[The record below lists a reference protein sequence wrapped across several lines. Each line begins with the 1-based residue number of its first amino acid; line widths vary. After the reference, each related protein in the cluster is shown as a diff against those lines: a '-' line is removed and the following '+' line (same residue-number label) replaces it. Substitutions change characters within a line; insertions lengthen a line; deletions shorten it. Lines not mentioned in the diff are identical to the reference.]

1 MHKFMSFIKLS
12 MLSSSFFKY
21 LYHYG
26 DRMRQL
32 FTSILSQ
39 VFFYVLLLIFL
50 FYSGI
55 AGAAI
60 GALIG
65 FKLNKMYFLQTL
77 KHAALGMVVSHKIIR
92 VTFDHFW
99 HSDHANWRGYFL
111 RLIDIISNDLKSK
124 PLRDQ
129 DNIFL
134 TTKVSSCEKLI
145 NLLTIKISKHN
156 IFDTSGN
163 KTCCSVCLQDF
174 EIGNLAGIFPKCGHK
189 FHPGCISQWL
199 LTNNSCPLCRNHITS
214 THKH

>member
-1 MHKFMSFIKLS
+1 MHKFISSIKLS
-12 MLSSSFFKY
+12 MLSSSSLKNV
-21 LYHYG
+21 YHYG

-39 VFFYVLLLIFL
+39 VFFCVLLLVFL

-65 FKLNKMYFLQTL
+65 FKLNKMNFLQIL
-77 KHAALGMVVSHKIIR
+77 KHAALGMVVSHKMIR

-99 HSDHANWRGYFL
+99 HSEHANWRGYFL
-111 RLIDIISNDLKSK
+111 RLIDTISSELKPK
-124 PLRDQ
+124 PPRDQ

-134 TTKVSSCEKLI
+134 TIKVAGCEKLI
-145 NLLTIKISKHN
+145 NLPTIKISKHN

-174 EIGNLAGIFPKCGHK
+174 EVGNLAGIFPKCGHK
-189 FHPGCISQWL
+189 FHPECISQWL
-199 LTNNSCPLCRNHITS
+199 LTNNSCPLCRTTI
-214 THKH
+214 